1 MIADDVNSSDTPLD
15 LLVIGGGINGTGIA
29 CDAAGRGLSVCL
41 CEQDDLAG
49 ATSSASS
56 KLIHG
61 GLRYLEQYEFR
72 LVREA
77 LGEREVMLSKA
88 AHIIKPMRFI
98 LPHHHQMRPAWLV
111 RLGLF
116 LYDHL
121 AAHPRLANSEGV
133 DLTRHAAGVPL
144 KSGMDKGFA
153 YADCWVDDARLVIFN
168 AMQAA
173 DKGATIL
180 TRTKLVEA
188 RRENGLW
195 RARLR
200 DQQSGTEQT
209 VRARVLVNAAGPW
222 VKEVLDEALGAST
235 DKSVVLVKG
244 SHIVTPRLHEGSHA
258 YILQNPD
265 RRVVFVIPFQDDFS
279 LIGTTDIPVEG
290 DPGQPTIDEDEVRY
304 LCDSA
309 NRYFEKQISAADVV
323 WSYSGVRPL
332 FNDGEVD
339 PSAVTREYVLDLD
352 APPGEGPVLSIFGGK
367 ITTYRSLAEQVLDKL
382 RPFFPDMTPAWTA
395 TTPLPGGDMPDADF
409 DRFFAAVRD
418 TWPALD
424 EAILRGL
431 ARRHGVLIHQLLAD
445 IETVDDL
452 GQSFGGGLYAREV
465 DYFVAHEWARTAE
478 DILWRRTKA
487 GLYMDADQCAGLS
500 EYLSAG
506 LAAADR

>member
-1 MIADDVNSSDTPLD
+1 MTVDDMNASNTPID
-15 LLVIGGGINGTGIA
+15 LLVIGGGINGVGIA

-98 LPHHHQMRPAWLV
+98 LPHHHQVRPAWMV

-121 AAHPRLANSEGV
+121 AAHPRLPNSEGI
-133 DLTRHAAGVPL
+133 DLTRHAAGIPL
-144 KSGMDKGFA
+144 KAGVDKGFA
-153 YADCWVDDARLVIFN
+153 YADCWVDDARLVVFN

-173 DKGATIL
+173 GLGATIL
-180 TRTKLVEA
+180 TRTKLIEA
-188 RRENGLW
+188 RRDNGLW
-195 RARLR
+195 WARLR
-200 DQQSGTEQT
+200 DQQSGGEQI
-209 VRARVLVNAAGPW
+209 VQARALVNAAGPW
-222 VKEVLDEALGAST
+222 VKEVLDEALDAAT

-244 SHIVTPRLHEGSHA
+244 SHIVTPRLHDGTQA

-265 RRVVFVIPFQDDFS
+265 RRVVFVIPYERDFS

-290 DPGQPTIDEDEVRY
+290 DPARPGIDADEISY

-309 NRYFEKQISAADVV
+309 NRYFEKQISADDVV
-323 WSYSGVRPL
+323 WSYSGIRPL

-352 APPGEGPVLSIFGGK
+352 APEGQAPVLSVFGGK

-382 RPFFPDMTPAWTA
+382 GAFFPDMGPAWTA
-395 TTPLPGGDMPDADF
+395 TTPLPGGEMPDADF
-409 DRFFAAVRD
+409 ERFFAGVLE
-418 TWPALD
+418 TYPALD
-424 EAILRGL
+424 AQTLRPM
-431 ARRHGVLIHQLLAD
+431 ARRHGVLLHRVLAAVATP
-445 IETVDDL
+445 EDL
-452 GQSFGGGLYAREV
+452 GRDFGGGLFGCEV
-465 DYFVAHEWARTAE
+465 DYFLAHEWARTAE

-487 GLYMDADQCAGLS
+487 GLHMDAAQRAALADD
-500 EYLSAG
+500 LSA
-506 LAAADR
+506 RP